1 MLFLSFT
8 VVGIVY
14 GCLYALTATGMVVT
28 YTTSGIFNFA
38 HGAIGMFMAFTYW
51 QLAAS
56 PAVGGWG
63 WPVPVAMAVV
73 LLVFAPLAGALI
85 ERVVIRPL
93 YGASL
98 SVSLVVTL
106 GLLLFI
112 LGLSYWPWDAQTTR
126 YLPTIF
132 GTHDVHIFGVA
143 VTYYDL
149 MVLAVSI
156 AVAVGLRYLFTR
168 TRVGLT
174 MRAVVDDRD
183 LTSRAGASPY
193 RTSQLSW
200 ALGSSL
206 AALAGILIAPLQQL
220 SQLNLTFLVVVGFSA
235 AVVGRLKSLPL
246 TVAGAM
252 VLGLAQNYA
261 VEFLPI
267 SLLSNLS
274 PSIPTIMLFL
284 AVLFLPQERLAAARP
299 AALARRRTMRLGPS
313 LVLAGG
319 FVVIAGLM
327 TGVLGPGN
335 LIIFNSG
342 IALGIVMLSLV
353 LVAGYGGQVSLC
365 QMTLAG
371 VGAYAMGKTFG
382 GGSIFGLV
390 AAVLLAAAFAGVLAR
405 FVVHLRGLY
414 LALATLAFAQGMD
427 NLFFQRELGYGGELR
442 VGRFLAHTDK
452 GFSVEEA
459 IIFAGLAVGV
469 LAIKRSGF
477 GRQLA
482 ALNDSEAACASIG
495 MSIRRTKVA
504 VFTVAGG
511 IAGLGGALYGGVQQ
525 VVSPQDFYFLL
536 SLTLLLTITLAGI
549 DTVAGAFAGAI
560 FLSLNPVIIKHATF
574 LPGGIR
580 ANLTFLLVGLGA
592 ISLGQ
597 NPGGL
602 TSQFNHALDLIR
614 DAGRRLGQPTASPL
628 FADVRY
634 ADGTS
639 RTDFTGAVY
648 PVEGDPIVTKDGYV
662 VR

>member
-8 VVGIVY
+8 VVGIVT
-14 GCLYALTATGMVVT
+14 GCLYALTAVGMVVT

-56 PAVGGWG
+56 PAAGGWG
-63 WPVPVAMAVV
+63 WPVPIAMAVV
-73 LLVFAPLAGALI
+73 LFVFAPLAGALI

-106 GLLLFI
+106 GLLLLI

-126 YLPTIF
+126 YLPSIF
-132 GTHDVHIFGVA
+132 GNRDIHVFGVA
-143 VTYYDL
+143 VTYYQFL
-149 MVLAVSI
+149 VLAISVV
-156 AVAVGLRYLFTR
+156 VAVGLRYLFTR
-168 TRVGLT
+168 TRIGLT

-183 LTSRAGASPY
+183 LTSRAGASPF

-220 SQLNLTFLVVVGFSA
+220 SQLNLTFLVIVGFSA
-235 AVVGRLKSLPL
+235 AVVGRLKNLPL

-252 VLGLAQNYA
+252 ALGLAQAYA
-261 VEFLPI
+261 VGYLPI
-267 SLLSNLS
+267 SLLSNLN
-274 PSIPTIMLFL
+274 PVIPTILLFF
-284 AVLFLPQERLAAARP
+284 AVLFLRQDRLAVARP
-299 AALARRRTMRLGPS
+299 AALARRKTMRLGPS
-313 LVLAGG
+313 LVLGAG
-319 FVVIAGLM
+319 FVVIAALM

-335 LIIFNSG
+335 LIIFNQG
-342 IALGIVMLSLV
+342 IVLGIVMLSLV

-371 VGAYAMGKTFG
+371 VGAYAMGKTLG
-382 GGSIFGLV
+382 GGSLLGLV
-390 AAVLLAAAFAGVLAR
+390 AAVIVPAAVAFVLALT
-405 FVVHLRGLY
+405 VVRLRGLY

-427 NLFFQRELGYGGELR
+427 NIFFQRELGYGGELH

-452 GFSVEEA
+452 GFCLEA
-459 IIFAGLAVGV
+459 AVIFAVIGVAV
-469 LAIKRSGF
+469 LAIKRSQF

-495 MSIRRTKVA
+495 MSTRRTKVA
-504 VFTVAGG
+504 VFTMAGG
-511 IAGLGGALYGGVQQ
+511 IAGLGGALYGGAQQ
-525 VVSPQDFYFLL
+525 VVSPGDFQFLL

-549 DTVAGAFAGAI
+549 DTVAGAFAGAM
-560 FLSLNPVIIKHATF
+560 FYSLQPVIQKHATF
-574 LPGGIR
+574 LPAGILQ
-580 ANLTFLLVGLGA
+580 NITFLLVGLGA
-592 ISLGQ
+592 ISLGR
-597 NPGGL
+597 NPGGI
-602 TSQFNHALDLIR
+602 TSQINQGVDAIRNLRHRLD
-614 DAGRRLGQPTASPL
+614 QPTVSPL
-628 FADVRY
+628 LANP
-634 ADGTS
+634 G
-639 RTDFTGAVY
+639 GPLY
-648 PVEGDPIVTKDGYV
+648 PVEVAERTRGEDRYA

>member
-8 VVGIVY
+8 VVGIVT
-14 GCLYALTATGMVVT
+14 GCLYARTAVGMVVT

-56 PAVGGWG
+56 PSAGGWG
-63 WPVPVAMAVV
+63 WPVPIAMAVV
-73 LLVFAPLAGALI
+73 LFVFAPLAGALI

-106 GLLLFI
+106 GLLLLI

-126 YLPTIF
+126 YLPSIF
-132 GTHDVHIFGVA
+132 GNRDVHVFGVA
-143 VTYYDL
+143 VTYYQFL
-149 MVLAVSI
+149 VLAISV

-168 TRVGLT
+168 TRIGLT

-183 LTSRAGASPY
+183 LTSRAGASPF

-235 AVVGRLKSLPL
+235 AVVGRLKNLPL

-252 VLGLAQNYA
+252 ALGLAQAYA
-261 VEFLPI
+261 VGYLPI
-267 SLLSNLS
+267 SLLSNLN
-274 PSIPTIMLFL
+274 PVIPTILLFF
-284 AVLFLPQERLAAARP
+284 AVLFLRQDRLAVARP
-299 AALARRRTMRLGPS
+299 AALTRRKTMRLGPS
-313 LVLAGG
+313 LVLAAG
-319 FVVIAGLM
+319 FVAVAAFM
-327 TGVLGPGN
+327 TGVLGAGN
-335 LIIFNSG
+335 LIIFNQG
-342 IALGIVMLSLV
+342 IVLGIVMLSLV

-371 VGAYAMGKTFG
+371 VGAYAMGKTLG
-382 GGSIFGLV
+382 GGSLLGLV
-390 AAVLLAAAFAGVLAR
+390 ASVIVPAAVAFVLALT
-405 FVVHLRGLY
+405 VVRLRGLY

-427 NLFFQRELGYGGELR
+427 NIFFQRELGYGGELH

-452 GFSVEEA
+452 GFCIEVA
-459 IIFAGLAVGV
+459 VIFAVIGVAV
-469 LAIKRSGF
+469 LAIKRSQF

-504 VFTVAGG
+504 VFTMAGG
-511 IAGLGGALYGGVQQ
+511 IAGLGGALYGGAQQ
-525 VVSPQDFYFLL
+525 VVSPGDFQFLL

-549 DTVAGAFAGAI
+549 DTVAGAFAGAM
-560 FLSLNPVIIKHATF
+560 FYSLQPVIQKHATF
-574 LPGGIR
+574 LPSGVLQNI
-580 ANLTFLLVGLGA
+580 TFLLVGLGA
-592 ISLGQ
+592 ISLGR
-597 NPGGL
+597 NPGGI
-602 TSQFNHALDLIR
+602 TSQINQGVDAIR
-614 DAGRRLGQPTASPL
+614 NLKTRLSQPAVSPL
-628 FADVRY
+628 MAGPYSDRRTLA
-634 ADGTS
+634 ADGPL
-639 RTDFTGAVY
+639 Y
-648 PVEGDPIVTKDGYV
+648 PVEPADRRAAQDEYV